1 MRTERDL
8 LVETID
14 SETYQRELSNYPHSL
29 FITRQWVE
37 SMANESSKPL
47 FLRIYHN
54 KKVIALI
61 AGLMIKGSALQG
73 RQLYFYSAP
82 AINANDV
89 AAHHHS
95 LMALKQYARQNAF
108 ARINIRPWDQQH
120 SFAADTCGFIST
132 QTHEFPIL
140 FNQGNEIDK
149 ISSRIMRNI
158 KKAQKTNVVIQ
169 QCRSMTTLD
178 TLMSLLTQTQERR
191 ESRFGVDYT
200 PFYLYNLN
208 RDSIEKLLN
217 SGAGIIYCASIDKK
231 VFSVELNLEYNNRA
245 YNVLKASIDEAYQN
259 GVSSLL
265 DYHMIQHY
273 QNNGYSYFN
282 LGGELM
288 SGEGAGLAQFKEGLG
303 GIKHLRRGYYT
314 YYLTFPRNLMNP
326 LMQLGRILPEND
338 AINWAKHH
346 VSKVLSTASK

>member
-1 MRTERDL
+1 MRTKKDL
-8 LVETID
+8 LVETVD
-14 SETYQRELSNYPHSL
+14 SEIYQRELSYYPHSL

-37 SMANESSKPL
+37 SMADESSKPI

-54 KKVIALI
+54 NMLIAMI
-61 AGLMIKGSALQG
+61 AGLIIKGNALQG

-82 AINANDV
+82 AIYMND
-89 AAHHHS
+89 ASTHHNC
-95 LMALKQYARQNAF
+95 LMALKQYAKQNTY

-120 SFAADTCGFIST
+120 SFAADTCGFIT
-132 QTHEFPIL
+132 TKTHEYPIV
-140 FNQGNEIDK
+140 FNHNGEGEK

-169 QCRSMTTLD
+169 QCRSMNTLD

-191 ESRFGVDYT
+191 ESRFGVDYS

-208 RDSIEKLLN
+208 RTSIEKLIN

-273 QNNGYSYFN
+273 QSNGYSYFN

-288 SGEGAGLAQFKEGLG
+288 TGEGVGLAQFKEGLG
-303 GIKHLRRGYYT
+303 GEKHVRRGYYT

-326 LMQLGRILPEND
+326 LMQLGRILPENN
-338 AINWAKHH
+338 AINWAKHQ
-346 VSKVLSTASK
+346 VSKALSASSK